1 MSVKIEHVRKA
12 IVFLN
17 QNGSKITIRNVYD
30 LVKGGSFSTITKLI
44 KQIEKEDIERQKEE
58 LFKEVGTELID
69 GLAAELAKVAYQCKY
84 TRCNEI
90 EKQTSKLINS
100 LIEKSESTME
110 ELNSIIQEKENAI
123 IKYQKEL
130 KEQEIQN
137 LKLNQDLI
145 KLKEELEKQK
155 IIMEEKSKQY
165 DDLKSL
171 ISEKINSEKTN

>member
-1 MSVKIEHVRKA
+1 MSVKIEDVRKA

-130 KEQEIQN
+130 KEQDIDVLVKWNIPFVLTSPNCIAIPGEN
-137 LKLNQDLI
+137 F
-145 KLKEELEKQK
+145 EG
-155 IIMEEKSKQY
+155 Y
-165 DDLKSL
+165 V
-171 ISEKINSEKTN
+171 

>member
-1 MSVKIEHVRKA
+1 MRAKTSQFGYSLYE
-12 IVFLN
+12 L
-17 QNGSKITIRNVYD
+17 G
-30 LVKGGSFSTITKLI
+30 KL
-44 KQIEKEDIERQKEE
+44 
-58 LFKEVGTELID
+58 
-69 GLAAELAKVAYQCKY
+69 Y
-84 TRCNEI
+84 
-90 EKQTSKLINS
+90 
-100 LIEKSESTME
+100 
-110 ELNSIIQEKENAI
+110 SIIQEKENAI